1 MTAATDDDELID
13 KDSAVDIAEE
23 IYRLISSLVLSAVK
37 LD

>member
-1 MTAATDDDELID
+1 MTTAADDELID

-23 IYRLISSLVLSAVK
+23 IYGLIISLVLSAVK

>member
-1 MTAATDDDELID
+1 MTAADDDELID
-13 KDSAVDIAEE
+13 KDSAVEIAEE

>member
-1 MTAATDDDELID
+1 MTAADDDDELID

-23 IYRLISSLVLSAVK
+23 IYGLIISLVLSAVK